1 MQPIHCPSQRTH
13 RPVPHRAS
21 ARDLTDC
28 RIRSRDAHP
37 ETMVQLCLV
46 MLDVWGD
53 IPQARITHLSPFM
66 SGRCRVVHRGTPF
79 DTAILDLAALYGLL
93 HRANC
98 HNKLLFRNGWFT
110 MSCWFNPYQTISLG
124 SFYNYQISLWN
135 WCAFLFCVEYITMH
149 RDTTSFRERW
159 LHHYWYIA
167 ILGLNLSKKRPR
179 PPTRFPF
186 GGLCCCFGQ

>member
-98 HNKLLFRNGWFT
+98 HNKLLFNGSRWVADLTHIKQFL
-110 MSCWFNPYQTISLG
+110 WAVFIIIKFPFEIDVPF
-124 SFYNYQISLWN
+124 SFVLSIY
-135 WCAFLFCVEYITMH
+135 AMH
-149 RDTTSFRERW
+149 RETTSFRERW